1 MLDQDGNEQIDKQE
15 FRVLEWVFSSAAK
28 DRKIEAEGQD
38 DGVRTDG
45 GLQAAK
51 AEAISQ
57 FDDSDHG
64 LHRAH
69 NWAVNTTLLIYFF
82 GDGGDGQLGFND
94 FKTFMDN
101 LQTEV
106 LAMEYNEFAKGA
118 NSITEIDFARILL
131 RYTFLRAEEYEQI
144 LDRLVQ
150 RLSQDPQDLKG
161 IRFEEFRDFC
171 LFLNNLDDFQ
181 IAMRMYTL
189 ADKAIAPDEFSRAVS
204 VCTGRN
210 LSKHVVKTVFQI
222 FDNDGDGMLSYQEF
236 VAMMKDRVSR
246 GLKSYSR
253 QEGWTGFKKCIKQEV
268 RAGHQ

>member
-1 MLDQDGNEQIDKQE
+1 MLTGQEVDFMLKRVPKLYKSNDRFFCSLGSDGLISFSEYLFLLTILIKPQSGFKIAFAMLDQDGNEQIDKQK
-15 FRVLEWVFSSAAK
+15 FRVLERVFSSAAK

-38 DGVRTDG
+38 DGV
-45 GLQAAK
+45 LQAAK

-101 LQTEV
+101 LQTKV

-131 RYTFLRAEEYEQI
+131 RYTFLLAEEYEQI
-144 LDRLVQ
+144 LDRLVR
-150 RLSQDPQDLKG
+150 RLLK
-161 IRFEEFRDFC
+161 IPR
-171 LFLNNLDDFQ
+171 
-181 IAMRMYTL
+181 I
-189 ADKAIAPDEFSRAVS
+189 SRAS
-204 VCTGRN
+204 DLRN
-210 LSKHVVKTVFQI
+210 SGT
-222 FDNDGDGMLSYQEF
+222 S
-236 VAMMKDRVSR
+236 A
-246 GLKSYSR
+246 YSSTTWMTFR
-253 QEGWTGFKKCIKQEV
+253 LP
-268 RAGHQ
+268 